1 MTDDL
6 DQLKAALLQQ
16 VSAKLAKLTT
26 QKLAKM
32 IDQVPLLDN
41 DDKVAVMMNT
51 TQTMLEAM
59 VSTWVGGD
67 EPADQQLQAKLEYC
81 RIFRRYVI
89 QTHNTR
95 LKETES

>member
-6 DQLKAALLQQ
+6 DQLRAALQQQ
-16 VSAKLAKLTT
+16 VAAQLAKLTT

-32 IDQVPLLDN
+32 IDQVPLLTG
-41 DDKVAVMMNT
+41 DDKIAIMLT
-51 TQTMLEAM
+51 TVQTMLEAM

-81 RIFRRYVI
+81 RIFRRFVI

-95 LKETES
+95 LEETES